1 MLSSGPR
8 VTDRL
13 PGRNADS
20 RRTICSPRGSA
31 TVEAAVVIPI
41 FMIALFSL
49 AYIIKVFMAYNVMQS
64 ALQRVA
70 RSISN
75 ASYYYH
81 VSGLKDYSDELDRMG
96 QGASDELKSQTPR
109 RSGNR
114 PLRQASSAHGTPST
128 AFFNNCSTPFSNVDC
143 SSA

>member
-49 AYIIKVFMAYNVMQS
+49 AYIIKCS
-64 ALQRVA
+64 WPTTLC
-70 RSISN
+70 
-75 ASYYYH
+75 
-81 VSGLKDYSDELDRMG
+81 
-96 QGASDELKSQTPR
+96 SQPCR
-109 RSGNR
+109 E
-114 PLRQASSAHGTPST
+114 
-128 AFFNNCSTPFSNVDC
+128 
-143 SSA
+143 